1 MLHRRTVLG
10 VARVT
15 EGHERSRVDENHGRT
30 GRSLPR
36 IALHAAVRDRS
47 GAFSAS
53 ALFAYKLNWQSV
65 LFLGYGDD
73 RELSEEHEL
82 EKVNR
87 QFFAKLSYAFQR

>member
-1 MLHRRTVLG
+1 MFTANSFLRVIAQYAST
-10 VARVT
+10 ARDPLLF
-15 EGHERSRVDENHGRT
+15 RSV
-30 GRSLPR
+30 
-36 IALHAAVRDRS
+36 VRDRS
-47 GAFSAS
+47 GTFSAS

-73 RELSEEHEL
+73 RELSEAHEL